1 MKAASL
7 NRAGS
12 ALVITLLV
20 LVLLAVAVL
29 AFFVKSQSSMQ
40 TSRSQTEAISADQ
53 YALNGLNH
61 ATGLLRYATGSTNS
75 QWASQPGRITRFGTS
90 SNEIVNLHSGLAPTP
105 TNGVNLN
112 SPLVQNPSEG
122 VVSYDA
128 SQEMPL
134 NWINIREDG
143 SCTVSNSYDATN
155 RIVGRYAFW
164 VDDDSSRVNINTAW
178 TKDSVNT
185 NSVSHPSRVS
195 LQRAFPRFSSADVET
210 VSNWRASHQ
219 FNSPMDILRA
229 FGSNAASYSGAV
241 REARFWTTHASSSPR
256 AETTYWGAPKIVLTT
271 KAEWAKDEAGNQRPY
286 LNISDYGVTSLKY
299 KETVE
304 MLKEYLS
311 RTDWPGFAQKSF
323 QRKYYGDDAVL
334 LEQAA
339 VNIIEYVRARES
351 SDTLMKPA
359 RKRMGNTNFTAQGAT
374 RRFRLVEAGFWRNQA
389 SPTSGAIYFVLH
401 LPKNGG
407 LADYTITG
415 WRLQIITGSGTASD
429 LYIPPVNLSKGGYV
443 LISRPCSVPAVGATY
458 NCNLKFF
465 DASGTMFDT
474 YPTSASTSNSNRIA
488 FPVTTL
494 PVITGSD
501 PDITQIQTIHTYDP
515 FVAEAGDWS
524 APNANRFANL
534 NIEATM
540 RQSMGLGNPPSDF
553 SKGQDLDASGNLTD
567 EGCIIPPPAGTEWNT
582 AGRVESLA
590 ELGHVQMGTT
600 SPGIAS
606 APFRTLRFQPRHPSA
621 TAHLDGLPD
630 WLLLDLFALP
640 KVPGASGPETLISQT
655 GDPGKVNLNNTI
667 EPFSAL
673 KRTQALEA
681 LFEGISAFGDEST
694 RELMITNIIER
705 TPSSSSLAKGVLNEA
720 GPYRSVGELI
730 EIKGVADAGE
740 ASEKRLSEIIDLVS
754 TQGNIFSVYVVG
766 ESVVQK
772 SDGTIVPRAE
782 ARRLFVVARRTD
794 NDGDYFEVILSK
806 PLNL

>member
-7 NRAGS
+7 SRAGS

-40 TSRSQTEAISADQ
+40 TSRSQTEAFSADQ
-53 YALNGLNH
+53 YALDGLNH
-61 ATGLLRYATGSTNS
+61 ATGLLRYATGSTNT
-75 QWASQPGRITRFGTS
+75 QWASQPGRITRIGTS
-90 SNEIVNLHSGLAPTP
+90 SNEIVNLHSGLASMSI
-105 TNGVNLN
+105 NGVNLN

-128 SQEMPL
+128 SQKMPL
-134 NWINIREDG
+134 SWINIREDG
-143 SCTVSNSYDATN
+143 SRTVSDSYDATN
-155 RIVGRYAFW
+155 RVVGRYAFW
-164 VDDDSSRVNINTAW
+164 VDDNSSRVNINTAW

-210 VSNWRASHQ
+210 VSNWRASQ
-219 FNSPMDILRA
+219 RFNSPMDILRA

-241 REARFWTTHASSSPR
+241 REAGFWTTHASSSPR

-271 KAEWAKDEAGNQRPY
+271 KAEWAKDDGGNQRPY
-286 LNISDYGVTSLKY
+286 LDISDYGVTSLKY

-323 QRKYYGDDAVL
+323 QQKYYGDDALL

-359 RKRMGNTNFTAQGAT
+359 RKRMGTTNFTAQGAT

-389 SPTSGAIYFVLH
+389 NPTSGAIYFVLH

-407 LADYTITG
+407 LTEYTMTG
-415 WRLQIITGSGTASD
+415 WRFQIIRGLLKDD
-429 LYIPPVNLSKGGYV
+429 LNIPPIDFSQGKYV
-443 LISRPCSVPAVGATY
+443 LISRPCTVPVTGAIY
-458 NCNLKFF
+458 DCCLKFF
-465 DASGTMFDT
+465 DASGEMFDT
-474 YPTSASTSNSNRIA
+474 YPTSASASNSNRIA

-494 PVITGSD
+494 PVVAGSN

-524 APNANRFANL
+524 APDANRFANL

-567 EGCIIPPPAGTEWNT
+567 EGCIIPPPSGTEGNT

-640 KVPGASGPETLISQT
+640 KMPGASGPETLISQT
-655 GDPGKVNLNNTI
+655 GDPGKVNVNNTI
-667 EPFSAL
+667 EPFSDL

-681 LFEGISAFGDEST
+681 LFDGIFAFGDEST
-694 RELMITNIIER
+694 RELMMTNIIKR
-705 TPSSSSLAKGVLNEA
+705 TPSNSSLAKGILNGAE
-720 GPYRSVGELI
+720 PYRSVGELV

-740 ASEKRLSEIIDLVS
+740 ASEKRLNEIIDLVS

-782 ARRLFVVARRTD
+782 ARRLFMVARRTD
-794 NDGDYFEVILSK
+794 NDGDYFEVILNK